1 MNGYL
6 GAIFMFW
13 VFWAKN
19 KVRFVFSICKLWGKL
34 VSECL
39 YDLEY
44 NCKKNRFLKF
54 VIQKMSILKLR
65 NAFSVI

>member
-1 MNGYL
+1 
-6 GAIFMFW
+6 MFW
-13 VFWAKN
+13 VFRGKN
-19 KVRFVFSICKLWGKL
+19 KVRFVFSICKLLGKL

-54 VIQKMSILKLR
+54 VIQKNEHFEAQKCFFGNLKMLPLTKT
-65 NAFSVI
+65 

>member
-13 VFWAKN
+13 VFWGKN

-44 NCKKNRFLKF
+44 NCEKIDFLKF